1 MITPSTG
8 TLLIAEPTLNDPSF
22 TRSVVLISRHSAA
35 DGTVGFALHE
45 ILETT
50 VAELIEDLQH
60 YPIPLF
66 LGGPVQ
72 NDTIHYI
79 HQYPEYFDDAV
90 EIFEGVYWGG
100 DFEKF
105 KTLYKA
111 GKFDNNKIKFF
122 LGYSGWD
129 AGQLEDEIAEK
140 SWILCPATKNLIFD
154 TNPNQLWNTSLIT
167 LGGKYEMMVHYPSD
181 AQLN

>member
-1 MITPSTG
+1 MNKATTG
-8 TLLIAEPTLNDPSF
+8 TLLIAEPSLNDPSF
-22 TRSVVLISRHSAA
+22 TRAVVLICRHSKE
-35 DGTVGFALHE
+35 DGTVGFALNE
-45 ILETT
+45 VLETT

-60 YPIPLF
+60 YPITLL

-79 HQYPEYFDDAV
+79 HQYPQYFDDAV
-90 EIFEGVYWGG
+90 EVGDGIYWGG

-111 GKFDNNKIKFF
+111 GKLENDKIKFF

-129 AGQLEDEIAEK
+129 AGQLEDEIKEN
-140 SWILCPATKNLIFD
+140 SWIVCNASKTLVFD
-154 TNPNQLWNTSLIT
+154 TEPINIWNASLTT
-167 LGGKYEMMVHYPSD
+167 LGGKYEMMIHYPTD

>member
-1 MITPSTG
+1 MNAANTG

-22 TRSVVLISRHSAA
+22 SRSVVLICRHSKE
-35 DGTVGFALHE
+35 DGTVGFALNE
-45 ILETT
+45 ILDTT

-60 YPIPLF
+60 HPITLH

-79 HQYPEYFDDAV
+79 HQYPQYFDDAV
-90 EIFEGVYWGG
+90 EICDGIYWGG

-111 GKFDNNKIKFF
+111 GKLEDSKIKFF

-129 AGQLEDEIAEK
+129 ASQLEDEMKEN
-140 SWILCPATKNLIFD
+140 SWILCNASKALVFETK
-154 TNPNQLWNTSLIT
+154 PNQVWDASLIS
-167 LGGKYEMMVHYPSD
+167 LGGKYELMIHFPSD

>member
-1 MITPSTG
+1 MNIATTG
-8 TLLIAEPTLNDPSF
+8 TLIIAEPTLNDPSF
-22 TRSVVLISRHSAA
+22 TRSVVLVCRHSKE
-35 DGTVGFALHE
+35 DGTVGFALNE
-45 ILETT
+45 VLDTT
-50 VAELIEDLQH
+50 VAELIEDLKNH
-60 YPIPLF
+60 PITLH

-90 EIFEGVYWGG
+90 EVSEGIYWGG

-111 GKFDNNKIKFF
+111 GKLEDNKIKFF

-129 AGQLEDEIAEK
+129 AGQLEDELNEN
-140 SWILCPATKNLIFD
+140 SWILCKANKALVFD
-154 TNPNQLWNTSLIT
+154 TDANKIWSASLT
-167 LGGKYEMMVHYPSD
+167 ALGGKYEMLIHYPSD
-181 AQLN
+181 DQLN

>member
-1 MITPSTG
+1 MMVANTG

-22 TRSVVLISRHSAA
+22 SRSVVLICRHSKE
-35 DGTVGFALHE
+35 DGTVGFALNE
-45 ILETT
+45 ILDTT

-60 YPIPLF
+60 HPITLH

-79 HQYPEYFDDAV
+79 HQYPEHFEDAV
-90 EIFEGVYWGG
+90 EVSEGIYWGG

-111 GKFDNNKIKFF
+111 GKLEDHKIKFF

-129 AGQLEDEIAEK
+129 AGQLEDEILED
-140 SWILCPATKNLIFD
+140 SWILCKANKELVFETAPSKTWTACLTA
-154 TNPNQLWNTSLIT
+154 
-167 LGGKYEMMVHYPSD
+167 LGGKYELMIHYPTD
-181 AQLN
+181 EQLN